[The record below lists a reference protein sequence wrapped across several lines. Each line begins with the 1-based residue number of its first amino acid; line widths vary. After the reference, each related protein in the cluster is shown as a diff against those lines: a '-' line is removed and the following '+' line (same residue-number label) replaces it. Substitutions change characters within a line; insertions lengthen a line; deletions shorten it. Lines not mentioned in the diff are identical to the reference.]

1 MRPKRSRSSDQP
13 GGGNP
18 WLSRLI
24 NVPLVQASA
33 GVSSITSRL
42 MASRSVTTRDA
53 LLRAAEHL
61 FARRGFDV
69 TVHEIHTQAGQRNA
83 SSLHYHFGDRD
94 GLTRAVFQRHA
105 LSDDDVRR
113 IKAELLTQRGK
124 PRAVVEAVVERQRA
138 MLATPEDRDWL
149 RIMSHAQLRAPVR
162 RRMVETV
169 WEEAGRALSPSLHAL
184 TVAARDH
191 ASYLDDSL
199 VRERTLTVFTFIT
212 STVASRA
219 RAIDD
224 ESDDSLLDEDVFV
237 VNLVDMAL
245 AALLALTMTPSR
257 F

>member
-1 MRPKRSRSSDQP
+1 
-13 GGGNP
+13 
-18 WLSRLI
+18 
-24 NVPLVQASA
+24 
-33 GVSSITSRL
+33 
-42 MASRSVTTRDA
+42 MASRSAATREA

-83 SSLHYHFGDRD
+83 SALHYHFGDRD
-94 GLTRAVFQRHA
+94 GLMRAVFERHA
-105 LSDDDVRR
+105 LSDDDVGR
-113 IKAELLTQRGK
+113 IRAELLAERDR

-138 MLATPEDRDWL
+138 MLAAPEDRGWL
-149 RIMSHAQLRAPVR
+149 RIMSHAQVSAPVR

-169 WEEAGRALSPSLHAL
+169 WDEAGQPLSPSLHAL
-184 TVAARDH
+184 TVAVRDH

-224 ESDDSLLDEDVFV
+224 GPDDSLLDEDVFV

-245 AALLALTMTPSR
+245 AALLTLTTTPSG

>member
-1 MRPKRSRSSDQP
+1 
-13 GGGNP
+13 
-18 WLSRLI
+18 
-24 NVPLVQASA
+24 
-33 GVSSITSRL
+33 
-42 MASRSVTTRDA
+42 MASRSATTRDA

-83 SSLHYHFGDRD
+83 SALHYHFGDRD
-94 GLTRAVFQRHA
+94 GLTRTVFERHA

-113 IKAELLTQRGK
+113 IKAELLAQRDQ

-169 WEEAGRALSPSLHAL
+169 WDEASQPLSPSLHAL

-191 ASYLDDSL
+191 ASYLDDAL

-224 ESDDSLLDEDVFV
+224 GPDDSLLDEDVFV

-245 AALLALTMTPSR
+245 ATLLALTITPSR

>member
-1 MRPKRSRSSDQP
+1 
-13 GGGNP
+13 
-18 WLSRLI
+18 
-24 NVPLVQASA
+24 
-33 GVSSITSRL
+33 

-53 LLRAAEHL
+53 LLRVAEHL

-83 SSLHYHFGDRD
+83 SALHYHFGDRD
-94 GLTRAVFQRHA
+94 GLTRAVFERHT
-105 LSDDDVRR
+105 LTDDDVRR
-113 IKAELLTQRGK
+113 IKAELLTERDK

-149 RIMSHAQLRAPVR
+149 RIMAHAQLRAPVR

-169 WEEAGRALSPSLHAL
+169 WDEAGQALSPSLYAL

-191 ASYLDDSL
+191 ASYLDNSL
-199 VRERTLTVFTFIT
+199 VKERTLTVFTFIT
-212 STVASRA
+212 WTVASRA

-224 ESDDSLLDEDVFV
+224 GPEDSLLDEDMFV

-245 AALLALTMTPSR
+245 AALLALTTTPSR